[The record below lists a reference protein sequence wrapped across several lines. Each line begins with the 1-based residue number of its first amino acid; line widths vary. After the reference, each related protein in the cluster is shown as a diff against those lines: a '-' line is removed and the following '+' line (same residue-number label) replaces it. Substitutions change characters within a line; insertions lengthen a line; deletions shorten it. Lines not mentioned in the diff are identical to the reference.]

1 MIIDLDFIHVI
12 SEMKKGNYEVNN
24 LINRIATY
32 TEMLLS
38 FKPLELKYWLTEED
52 LQKII
57 KED

>member
-1 MIIDLDFIHVI
+1 MMTGEIAKYLKI
-12 SEMKKGNYEVNN
+12 NEVNN

-38 FKPLELKYWLTEED
+38 FKPLELKCWLTEED